1 MNLIIRLLYKIY
13 RALIGSVNILSII
26 HKTYIRKSTNLCNN
40 LYNYVDSCIKDT
52 NPEEKKNFFITIS
65 TITIFIFTILVI
77 LYTIF
82 IDPVMI
88 LAIQILTVFSIADE
102 YPYEVL
108 NIKFCRKYMDD
119 ICIDITSRVI
129 IRAVAYFTWLITLY
143 AMIWLIFIL
152 IYVAAHL
159 LK

>member
-65 TITIFIFTILVI
+65 TITIFVSIILI
-77 LYTIF
+77 LLYTIL
-82 IDPVMI
+82 IDPVMY
-88 LAIQILTVFSIADE
+88 LAVQILIIFTVVDK
-102 YPYEVL
+102 YPYETL
-108 NIKFCRKYMDD
+108 NIKFCRKYTDD

-129 IRAVAYFTWLITLY
+129 IRAVAYFMWLITLY
-143 AMIWLIFIL
+143 VMIWLIFIL
-152 IYVAAHL
+152 IYIVAHL